1 VIYQLRQNESTKAH
15 LNIPR
20 AHRPQ
25 APRSKDPGPF
35 SFQASIQH
43 PASRIPHPAPHDN
56 STMNPALVFLD
67 AEFTDLIDP
76 VLLSIGMVTADGR
89 EFYAE
94 LDRNDPANAATFNQA
109 GEFALYGGVLDQ
121 WGVIPGSAVTANELG
136 ERTAAWILE
145 AAARLGGPI
154 LLAYDYQADL
164 DLLVKAIQ
172 DAGLWD
178 AVRQVMKPL
187 HVDPSYG
194 SAANA
199 EVAEDAVEIC
209 FDELRDRDLYRHHAL
224 ADAHALRAAC
234 TAVGVKNFEMPKFSD
249 EVGGK

>member
-1 VIYQLRQNESTKAH
+1 
-15 LNIPR
+15 
-20 AHRPQ
+20 
-25 APRSKDPGPF
+25 
-35 SFQASIQH
+35 
-43 PASRIPHPAPHDN
+43 
-56 STMNPALVFLD
+56 MNTALVFLD
-67 AEFTDLIDP
+67 AEFTDLTEP

-89 EFYAE
+89 EYYVE
-94 LDRNDPANAATFNQA
+94 LDRKNPANAATFDQA

-121 WGVIPGSAVTANELG
+121 WGVVPGVAATAKELG

-145 AAARLGGPI
+145 TAARLGGPI

-164 DLLVKAIQ
+164 DLLVKAIR

-178 AVRQVMKPL
+178 AVREVMKPL
-187 HVDPSYG
+187 HVDPTYG

-224 ADAHALRAAC
+224 ADAIALRAAC
-234 TAVGVKNFEMPKFSD
+234 AA
-249 EVGGK
+249 VGGKNFDAQKRE